1 MKVRGHRIELGEVE
15 HLLRRCLGSLT
26 SSLAVALPKQDRL
39 VAYCV
44 PSAELSP
51 AAASVLRALVRHLS
65 AQQLPGA
72 MRPHVVLCRALPM
85 TSSGKLARD
94 ALPELLEEDSDTET
108 LQLEGFRSSVA
119 HIWAQELAPELNST
133 SLSALFRHL
142 FSRFHGFFHGFS
154 SSFPTF
160 SHVHMWISGEG
171 LPAERIQRR
180 SHFQEPPSASLP
192 GARGF
197 ESQRFASST

>member
-1 MKVRGHRIELGEVE
+1 MRGHRIELGEVE
-15 HLLRRCLGSLT
+15 HLLRRCLAGLT

-94 ALPELLEEDSDTET
+94 ALPELLEQDSDTET
-108 LQLEGFRSSVA
+108 PFQLEGFRSSVA

-133 SLSALFRHL
+133 SLSALFHVFLHL
-142 FSRFHGFFHGFS
+142 FQGFRMSTCGFRARACR
-154 SSFPTF
+154 
-160 SHVHMWISGEG
+160 W
-171 LPAERIQRR
+171 
-180 SHFQEPPSASLP
+180 SASSGGPTSRSRLP
-192 GARGF
+192 PLFQAL
-197 ESQRFASST
+197 EASNRSVSPLRHMKSRHAECWSP